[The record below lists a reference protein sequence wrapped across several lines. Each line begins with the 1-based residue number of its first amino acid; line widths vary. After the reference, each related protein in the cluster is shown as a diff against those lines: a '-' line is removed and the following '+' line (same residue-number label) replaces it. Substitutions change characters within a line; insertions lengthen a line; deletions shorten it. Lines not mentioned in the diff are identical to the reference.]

1 METTTMGTE
10 VDETAITQRLGANVR
25 EHREQAGL
33 SQGALADLA
42 DIHRTYLNQVEN
54 GHKAITVPVL
64 VRLSRALGIT
74 PAALLQGIA

>member
-10 VDETAITQRLGANVR
+10 IDETAITHSLGANVR

-42 DIHRTYLNQVEN
+42 NIHRTYLNQVEN
-54 GHKAITVPVL
+54 GRKAITVPVL
-64 VRLSRALGIT
+64 VRLSRALDIT
-74 PAALLQGIA
+74 PAELLQGIA